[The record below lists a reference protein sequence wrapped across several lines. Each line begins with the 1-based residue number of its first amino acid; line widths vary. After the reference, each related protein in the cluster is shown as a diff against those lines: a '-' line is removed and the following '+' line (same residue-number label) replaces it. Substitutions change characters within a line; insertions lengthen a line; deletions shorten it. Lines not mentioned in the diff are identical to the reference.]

1 MRTEQRTKKIRVQ
14 IISAAREKIDPEALW
29 LSQDIAPEE
38 LIARDPLD
46 ITPEMVEEA
55 EQPELA
61 DFALRRLPERSDS
74 LRLERIRLKLIKAGL
89 CAKYGESETFAAFH
103 ARLKGST

>member
-1 MRTEQRTKKIRVQ
+1 MRTEPRTKKIRVQ
-14 IISAAREKIDPEALW
+14 IISAAREQIDPEALW
-29 LSQDIAPEE
+29 LNQDIAPEE

-61 DFALRRLPERSDS
+61 DFALLRLPERMHS
-74 LRLERIRLKLIKAGL
+74 LRLEAIRLNLMKAGL
-89 CAKYGESETFAAFH
+89 RAKHGESETFAAFYT
-103 ARLKGST
+103 RLKGSQ